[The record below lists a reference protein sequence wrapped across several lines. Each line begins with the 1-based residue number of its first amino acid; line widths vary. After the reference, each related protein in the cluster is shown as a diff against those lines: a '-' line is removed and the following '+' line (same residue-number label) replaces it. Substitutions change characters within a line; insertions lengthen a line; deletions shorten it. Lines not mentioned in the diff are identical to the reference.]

1 MRNFTLT
8 AVLLLACGALFSQ
21 PITSYPYFEDFE
33 SFFNGP
39 TGAAAVA
46 EPNPNAFPGDWANE
60 ITNDGAQDWYSVSGP
75 TPSGSTGP
83 VGDHTTGSGIYMYVE
98 DSQTDNDE
106 VTLESPLF
114 ALSALT
120 NPSLSFWVNS
130 DANIAGAFY
139 GGDSSFNHLLVDY
152 FDGTTWI
159 RLDSI
164 GVLNTGWTL
173 RQIPLIGI
181 SPFARFRFVVN
192 NNNFGDFVHD
202 IAIDDV
208 SVFDIPT
215 DDISLEVGE
224 LYLNLPGEYTLAPVS
239 QAPNY
244 ELGAIIRNNGLNT
257 MTNVK
262 VAANFGTFADTVSLD
277 SLVSFQDSMVLFNAT
292 LDPMMG
298 GDVKYSVF
306 GDQTDTFP
314 NNEYFTRLNDTT
326 FARDDSSA
334 SGGIGFTGATGIF
347 GTMYEL
353 TQPDVLTSI
362 SYFLESSTIGDTIR
376 LLMYGFGNDVAG
388 FPDTTSVMDSTG
400 YFPITS
406 LGWQT
411 STFTCQNLLAPG
423 QYFIAVEQ
431 VSTINLGFGY
441 DLDNYVPNT
450 SFFGDGIGQWT
461 ELGSIPTLAS
471 SFMIRMNFG
480 AETKTTSLAVSADR
494 ICLGDTVSLFASGTG
509 TFSWIGT
516 NLLTTA
522 GDTVRAV
529 PDSSS
534 AYAVTLVDADGCSS
548 IAESVVDVNPL
559 PTPSIT
565 GDTLVCENTAVTLTA
580 SGGGTYLWSTGETTA
595 DISPI
600 PAGSTTYTVTVSD
613 SIGCAAVDSFSVGNY
628 PSSIVTF
635 DSTIAFFGLANGTA
649 TATATNGTAPYTYLW
664 ATGATTAQATGL
676 AAGVYSVEVTDANG
690 CVTLDSV
697 MVTEATAGIQDLL
710 DESLISAFPNPSAG
724 SVTLENLKVFGG
736 NASLTITILDVQG
749 RTILSET
756 VTGQS
761 TVNLTFPATA
771 ATGIYTL
778 DIRSND
784 QRVVKRVILDK

>member
-1 MRNFTLT
+1 MRNFTIT
-8 AVLLLACGALFSQ
+8 AFLLLACGALFSQ

-33 SFFNGP
+33 TFFNGP
-39 TGAAAVA
+39 TGSAAIA

-60 ITNDGAQDWYSVSGP
+60 IPNDGAQDWYSVSGP
-75 TPSGSTGP
+75 TPSGATGP
-83 VGDHTTGSGIYMYVE
+83 AGDHTTGSGIYLYVE
-98 DSQTDNDE
+98 DSGTDNDE

-114 ALSALT
+114 ALSALA

-130 DANIAGAFY
+130 DANVAGAFY
-139 GGDSSFNHLLVDY
+139 GGDTSFNHLLVDY
-152 FDGTTWI
+152 FDGTNWI

-164 GVLNTGWTL
+164 GVLNTGWTF
-173 RQIPLIGI
+173 RQIPLTGI
-181 SPFARFRFVVN
+181 TPFARFRFVVN

-244 ELGAIIRNNGLNT
+244 ELGAIIRNNGINT
-257 MTNVK
+257 MTNVM
-262 VAANFGTFADTVSLD
+262 VAANYGTYADTISLD

-306 GDQTDTFP
+306 ADQTDTFP

-400 YFPITS
+400 LFAITS

-431 VSTINLGFGY
+431 VSTTNLGFGY

-450 SFFGDGIGQWT
+450 SFFGDGVGQWT
-461 ELGSIPTLAS
+461 ELGTIPSLAS
-471 SFMIRMNFG
+471 SFMVRLNFG
-480 AETKTTSLAVSADR
+480 EETKNTSLAASADR
-494 ICLGDTVSLFASGTG
+494 ICLGDTVSLFASGSG
-509 TFSWIGT
+509 TFSWTGSD
-516 NLLTTA
+516 LLTTT

-529 PDSSS
+529 PAASS
-534 AYAVTLVDADGCSS
+534 AYEVTLVDAEGCSS
-548 IAESVVDVNPL
+548 VAGTAVDVNPI
-559 PTPSIT
+559 PTPAIT

-580 SGGGTYLWSTGETTA
+580 SGGDNYLWSTGDMTA
-595 DISPI
+595 DISPV

-613 SIGCAAVDSFSVGNY
+613 SIGCAAVDSFTVGNY
-628 PSSIVTF
+628 PSASVAF

-649 TATATNGTAPYTYLW
+649 TATAANGTAPYTYLW

-690 CVTLDSV
+690 CVTVDSV
-697 MVTEATAGIQDLL
+697 MVTEATDGIQNLL
-710 DESLISAFPNPSAG
+710 DESLISAFPNPSTG
-724 SVTLENLKVFGG
+724 SLTVENLQVFGG
-736 NASLTITILDVQG
+736 NASLTVRILDVQG

-756 VTGQS
+756 ILGQS

-771 ATGIYTL
+771 AAGIYTL
-778 DIRSND
+778 DIRSTD

>member
-33 SFFNGP
+33 TFFNGP
-39 TGAAAVA
+39 TGSAAIA
-46 EPNPNAFPGDWANE
+46 EPNPNAFPGDWTNE
-60 ITNDGAQDWYSVSGP
+60 IPNDGAQDWYSVSGP

-83 VGDHTTGSGIYMYVE
+83 AGDHTTGSGIYLYVE
-98 DSQTDNDE
+98 DSQADNDE

-114 ALSALT
+114 ALSALA

-130 DANIAGAFY
+130 DANVAGAFY

-152 FDGTTWI
+152 FDGTNWI

-164 GVLNTGWTL
+164 GVLNTGWTF
-173 RQIPLIGI
+173 RQIPLTGI
-181 SPFARFRFVVN
+181 TPFARFRFVVN

-215 DDISLEVGE
+215 NDISLEVGE

-239 QAPNY
+239 QEPNY
-244 ELGAIIRNNGLNT
+244 ELGAIIRNNGIAT
-257 MTNVK
+257 MTNVM
-262 VAANFGTFADTVSLD
+262 VAANYGTYADTISLD

-306 GDQTDTFP
+306 ADQTDTFP

-326 FARDDSSA
+326 FARDDSTA
-334 SGGIGFTGATGIF
+334 SGGIGFTGATGVF

-353 TQPDVLTSI
+353 TQPDVLTSV
-362 SYFLESSTIGDTIR
+362 SYFLQSSFIGDTIR

-411 STFTCQNLLAPG
+411 SAFTCQNLLAPG
-423 QYFIAVEQ
+423 KYFIAVEQ
-431 VSTINLGFGY
+431 VNTNNLGFGY

-471 SFMIRMNFG
+471 SFMIRLNFG
-480 AETKTTSLAVSADR
+480 EETKTTSLAAGADR
-494 ICLGDTVSLFASGTG
+494 ICEGDTVSLFASGTG
-509 TFSWIGT
+509 TFSWTGSD
-516 NLLTTA
+516 LLTTA

-534 AYAVTLVDADGCSS
+534 AYAVTMVDANGCSS
-548 IAESVVDVNPL
+548 LAETVVEVNPL

-580 SGGGTYLWSTGETTA
+580 SGGGNYLWSTGEMTA

-613 SIGCAAVDSFSVGNY
+613 SIGCAAADSFIVGNY
-628 PSSIVTF
+628 PSATVAF

-649 TATATNGTAPYTYLW
+649 TATAANGTAPYTYLW
-664 ATGATTAQATGL
+664 ATGATTAQIIGL

-690 CVTLDSV
+690 CVTVDSV
-697 MVTEATAGIQDLL
+697 MVTEATAGIQNLL
-710 DESLISAFPNPSAG
+710 DESLISAFPNPSVG
-724 SVTLENLKVFGG
+724 SVTLENLQVFGG
-736 NASLTITILDVQG
+736 NANLTIRILDVQG

-756 VTGQS
+756 VHGQS
-761 TVNLTFPATA
+761 TITLTFPATA
-771 ATGIYTL
+771 AAGVYTL

>member
-1 MRNFTLT
+1 MRNFTLI
-8 AVLLLACGALFSQ
+8 AFFMLVCGALFSQ

-33 SFFNGP
+33 GFFNGP
-39 TGAAAVA
+39 TGASAIA

-60 ITNDGAQDWYSVSGP
+60 ITNDGTQDWYSVSGP

-83 VGDHTTGSGIYMYVE
+83 AGDHTTGSGIYMYVE

-114 ALSALT
+114 ALSTLT

-130 DANIAGAFY
+130 DANVAGAFY

-152 FDGTTWI
+152 FDGTSWI

-173 RQIPLIGI
+173 RQIPLTGI

-215 DDISLEVGE
+215 DDVSLEVGE

-262 VAANFGTFADTVSLD
+262 VTANFGTFADTISLD

-292 LDPMMG
+292 LDPIFG

-353 TQPDVLTSI
+353 TQPDVLTSM
-362 SYFLESSTIGDTIR
+362 SYFLGNSVIGDTIR

-423 QYFIAVEQ
+423 KYFIAVEQ
-431 VSTINLGFGY
+431 VNLNNLGFGY

-461 ELGSIPTLAS
+461 ELGSIPSLAS
-471 SFMIRMNFG
+471 SFMIRLNFG
-480 AETKTTSLAVSADR
+480 EETKNTTIAASSDR
-494 ICLGDTVSLFASGTG
+494 ICMGDTVSIFASGTG
-509 TFSWIGT
+509 TFSWTGSD
-516 NLLTTA
+516 LLSTT

-529 PDSSS
+529 PSASS

-548 IAESVVDVNPL
+548 IAGTVVDVNPL
-559 PTPSIT
+559 PTPAIA

-580 SGGGTYLWSTGETTA
+580 SGGGNYLWSTGDMTA

-600 PAGSTTYTVTVSD
+600 PVGTTTYTVTVSD
-613 SIGCAAVDSFSVGNY
+613 SIGCAAADSFTVGNY
-628 PSSIVTF
+628 PSSTVAF
-635 DSTIAFFGLANGTA
+635 DSTIAFFGLSNGTA
-649 TATATNGTAPYTYLW
+649 TATASNGTAPYTYLW
-664 ATGATTAQATGL
+664 ATGDTSAMTSGL

-690 CVTLDSV
+690 CVTVDSV
-697 MVTEATAGIQDLL
+697 MVTEATDGIQNLL
-710 DESLISAFPNPSAG
+710 DESLISAFPNPSTG
-724 SVTLENLKVFGG
+724 SLSVENLQIFGN
-736 NASLTITILDVQG
+736 NASLTVRILDLHG
-749 RTILSET
+749 RSILSET
-756 VTGQS
+756 VQGQTS
-761 TVNLTFPATA
+761 LHLTFPTTA
-771 ATGIYTL
+771 ASGIYTL
-778 DIRSND
+778 DIRSAD
-784 QRVVKRVILDK
+784 QRIVKRVILDQ